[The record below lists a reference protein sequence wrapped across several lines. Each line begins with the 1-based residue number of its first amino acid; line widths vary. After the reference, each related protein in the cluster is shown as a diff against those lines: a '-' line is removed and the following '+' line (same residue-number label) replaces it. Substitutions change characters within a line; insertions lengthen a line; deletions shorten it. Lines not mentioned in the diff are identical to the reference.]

1 MGINLADIIK
11 GCKKFWSEVTAQNG
25 LVKNQDGTIS
35 VYISNSNGI
44 SSPAQ
49 VSQQCCNVLAEMTGE
64 SYYYDLDAQKCRWSD
79 KSSIDCADNQPFK
92 IVLNPK
98 GNDGTIFYFQDNEK
112 CSLVVDFDYLFK
124 LDCETLS
131 KTLSQTSAADP
142 ALHNQIIKLEEQI
155 AEQTVKC
162 EEITTHLTYLLDQY
176 NKTSYSITCDKF
188 PAIPPVV
195 VVGST
200 PIEPREPLPT
210 DTIKPTQTQKE
221 PFTKTGF
228 NGGLAP
234 FSFPKIKF
242 ISVNFC
248 LTTDGITVW
257 QNILGANRY
266 QAFLNGDPLSYTC
279 ADVINIYNQNQTL
292 LSVAKNVNPLIV
304 DCKTPFGTKSDIQ
317 KEIDKVVIEQANCEK
332 LLTSLKS
339 ELDDLQVQQQDLVSG
354 CDSPIAVMENL
365 SVSMSIDVVGA
376 NGDLTTAYEYN
387 FFPAIGAGN
396 LYDYLVSHP
405 NNSGFFV
412 CGEPSVN
419 ETWATGCTPLSYPE
433 LSPQTQTENTDVDEM
448 NVSTCLMVR
457 DYILQTL
464 FDESGLASQSNGQT
478 TFTNSLAP
486 TILSSAWSH
495 YTTSIND
502 VDVINMIANKKI
514 KLSLNVKSSC
524 GDFCVLIDSIALTKQ
539 CVDVDS
545 TSLFVSQ
552 SPGFN
557 LTRVIDNKKSWLNNT
572 SLVNREFDIKHVN
585 GFNSIRQTD
594 YDVLDERLVINTKE
608 IDLDMNIASAVEYD
622 VWCYLSDNPCLLTGV
637 TYCDPCIA
645 CGDKNFQ
652 DDECFVFQDLNVYDF
667 MDNASNN
674 VQLFSQSYC
683 CGDNKIDFNSLLTT
697 DLSTIKTIDNFKNL
711 MVSELIN
718 VKNRKT
724 ISGYPTL
731 KALYERY
738 LNSLKHCGTKSSA
751 FDYYT
756 MDEFANLIGDYWVD
770 IIEQVIPATTIWGSV
785 KIYTNTI
792 FDQQKFKYREYSSL
806 FGANPFQCLNV
817 LSPINGISG
826 QCQTVDVITT
836 VISVPKEGELTPKPV
851 YNHSD
856 KLCIAQMNWGSE
868 FIGTV
873 SIDDGTGIQQP
884 YADLCDPTVTPP
896 PVHCTIDPLKYF
908 IERVVECDS
917 LVDLLNDGLF
927 LPNCDY
933 CCPDCNDYVIGSTD
947 KYLEYLGVFG
957 GDNPCCFNYGVDNAR
972 LDDLEQ
978 YVEATNLIL
987 PTNEIHSGYNVG
999 TGCTGTT
1006 FVTGLDLLETKTS
1019 DYSEILNLG
1028 IMEQSTING
1037 SSGLSTIVNE
1047 LSDFDPNQVY
1057 DFMTNLLNE
1066 GLVITCKDGTIRFM
1080 SITNYI
1086 ILNGGL

>member
-25 LVKNQDGTIS
+25 LVKNTDGTIS
-35 VYISNSNGI
+35 VYIANSNGI

-49 VSQQCCNVLAEMTGE
+49 VSKQCCDVLADMTGE
-64 SYYYDLDAQKCRWSD
+64 PYYYDLDAQKCRWSD

-142 ALHNQIIKLEEQI
+142 ALHNQILALEEQI
-155 AEQTVKC
+155 AAQTVKC
-162 EEITTHLTYLLDQY
+162 KEITSQLTYLLDQY

-188 PAIPPVV
+188 PVV
-195 VVGST
+195 PIIG
-200 PIEPREPLPT
+200 IEPVLPIEPLPT
-210 DTIKPTQTQKE
+210 ETIKPTQAQRE

-234 FSFPKIKF
+234 FSFPKLKY

-266 QAFLNGDPLSYTC
+266 QAFLAGDPMSYTC
-279 ADVINIYNQNQTL
+279 ADVINIYNQNQDL
-292 LSVAKNVNPLIV
+292 LAVSRNVSPLIV
-304 DCKTPFGTKSDIQ
+304 DCTTPFGTKTDIKNQ
-317 KEIDKVVIEQANCEK
+317 IDGLVIKQSECDK
-332 LLTSLKS
+332 LLTSLQTN
-339 ELDDLQVQQQDLVSG
+339 LNTLLAQQQDLLSG
-354 CDSPIAVMENL
+354 CDTPIGVMENL
-365 SVSMSIDVVGA
+365 SVSMSIDVVEA

-387 FFPAIGAGN
+387 FFPSIGVGN
-396 LYDYLVSHP
+396 LYNYLVSHP
-405 NNSGFFV
+405 TNSGFFV
-412 CGEPSVN
+412 CGEPSIN
-419 ETWATGCTPLSYPE
+419 ETWATGCTALNYPE
-433 LSPQTQTENTDVDEM
+433 LSPQSQAETNIEET
-448 NVSTCLMVR
+448 NVSTCLMIR
-457 DYILQTL
+457 DYILQQL
-464 FDESGLASQSNGQT
+464 FNQSELSNQTNGQT
-478 TFTNSLAP
+478 TFINSLAP
-486 TILSSAWSH
+486 TILSSGWSH
-495 YTTSIND
+495 YTTLIDD

-514 KLSLNVKSSC
+514 KLSLNVNSNC
-524 GDFCVLIDSIALTKQ
+524 GNFCVLIDSISLTKQ

-557 LTRVIDNKKSWLNNT
+557 LTRVIDNKKSWLNNA

-585 GFNSIRQTD
+585 GFNAIRQTD

-637 TYCDPCIA
+637 TYCDPCVA

-652 DDECFVFQDLNVYDF
+652 DDECFVFQDLDVYDF

-674 VQLFSQSYC
+674 TQLFSQSYC
-683 CGDNKIDFNSLLTT
+683 CGDNNIDFTSLITT
-697 DLSTIKTIDNFKNL
+697 DLSTIKTIDNFQNL

-718 VKNRKT
+718 VKNRQT

-738 LNSLKHCGTKSSA
+738 LNSLKYCGTKSSA

-756 MDEFANLIGDYWVD
+756 MDQFASLIGDYWVD

-792 FDQQKFKYREYSSL
+792 FDQQKFKYKQYSSL
-806 FGANPFQCLNV
+806 FGGNPFQCLDV
-817 LSPINGISG
+817 LSPINGVSG
-826 QCQTVDVITT
+826 QCQNVDVVTT

-851 YNHSD
+851 YNYSD

-908 IERVVECDS
+908 IEKAVECDNLS
-917 LVDLLNDGLF
+917 DLLDNGLF

-933 CCPDCNDYVIGSTD
+933 CCPDCNDYVICLTD
-947 KYLEYLGVFG
+947 YYIKYLSIL
-957 GDNPCCFNYGVDNAR
+957 DNTNPCCFNYG
-972 LDDLEQ
+972 LDDAGLALLEV
-978 YVEATNLIL
+978 YLPTIL
-987 PTNEIHSGYNVG
+987 PTNEIHNGYNVG

-1006 FVTGLDLLETKTS
+1006 FVTGLDLLESKTI
-1019 DYSEILNLG
+1019 DYAELLALG
-1028 IMEQSTING
+1028 IIEQSTING
-1037 SSGLSTIVNE
+1037 SSGLSTIVNG
-1047 LSDFDPNQVY
+1047 LSGLDSSQVY
-1057 DFMTNLLNE
+1057 DFMVTLLNE

-1080 SITNYI
+1080 NITNYI

>member
-11 GCKKFWSEVTAQNG
+11 GCRKFWSDVTEQNG
-25 LVKNQDGTIS
+25 LVKNTDGTIS

-49 VSQQCCNVLAEMTGE
+49 VSQQCCNVLAEITGE
-64 SYYYDLDAQKCRWSD
+64 PYYYDLDAQKCRWSD
-79 KSSIDCADNQPFK
+79 KSSIDCEDNQPFK

-142 ALHNQIIKLEEQI
+142 ALHSQIIKLEQQI

-188 PAIPPVV
+188 PVIPVI
-195 VVGST
+195 GIE
-200 PIEPREPLPT
+200 PIEQREPLPT
-210 DTIKPTQTQKE
+210 DTIKPTQAQKE
-221 PFTKTGF
+221 PFTRTGF

-234 FSFPKIKF
+234 FSFPKIKY
-242 ISVNFC
+242 ITVNFC

-257 QNILGANRY
+257 QNILGFNRY
-266 QAFLNGDPLSYTC
+266 QQFLNGDPLSYTC

-292 LSVAKNVNPLIV
+292 LSQAKRVNPLIV
-304 DCKTPFGTKSDIQ
+304 DCNTPFGAKTEIKN
-317 KEIDKVVIEQANCEK
+317 EIDSFVIKQTECNNI
-332 LLTSLKS
+332 LTSLQTN
-339 ELDDLQVQQQDLVSG
+339 LDNLLLQERDLLSG
-354 CDSPIAVMENL
+354 CDTPIGVMENL
-365 SVSMSIDVVGA
+365 SVSMSIDVVEA

-387 FFPAIGAGN
+387 FFPSIGDGN
-396 LYDYLVSHP
+396 LYNYLVSHP
-405 NNSGFFV
+405 TNSGFFV

-419 ETWATGCTPLSYPE
+419 ESWASGCTPLSYPE
-433 LSPQTQTENTDVDEM
+433 LSPQTQAETTNVDEM
-448 NVSTCLMVR
+448 NVSTCLMIR
-457 DYILQTL
+457 DYILQKL
-464 FDESGLASQSNGQT
+464 FDQSELVNQTNGQA
-478 TFTNSLAP
+478 TFINSLAP

-495 YTTSIND
+495 YTTLIDD

-514 KLSLNVKSSC
+514 KLSLNIKSSC
-524 GDFCVLIDSIALTKQ
+524 GNFCVLIDSIALTKQ

-557 LTRVIDNKKSWLNNT
+557 LTRVVDNKKSWLNNT

-585 GFNSIRQTD
+585 GFNAIRQTD

-637 TYCDPCIA
+637 TYCDPCVA

-652 DDECFVFQDLNVYDF
+652 DDECFIFQDLDVYDF
-667 MDNASNN
+667 MDNTSNN
-674 VQLFSQSYC
+674 TQLFSQSYC
-683 CGDNKIDFNSLLTT
+683 CGDNSIDFTSLLTT
-697 DLSTIKTIDNFKNL
+697 DLSTIKTIDNFENL

-718 VKNRKT
+718 VKNRQT

-738 LNSLKHCGTKSSA
+738 LNSLKYCGTKSSA

-756 MDEFANLIGDYWVD
+756 MDQFANLIGDYWVD
-770 IIEQVIPATTIWGSV
+770 IIEQVIPATTIWGSI

-792 FDQQKFKYREYSSL
+792 FDQQKFKYKQYSSL
-806 FGANPFQCLNV
+806 FGGNPFQCLNV

-826 QCQTVDVITT
+826 QCRNVDVITT
-836 VISVPKEGELTPKPV
+836 VISVPKEGELTPKPI

-884 YADLCDPTVTPP
+884 YANLCDPTVTPP
-896 PVHCTIDPLKYF
+896 PVQCIIDPLKYF

-917 LVDLLNDGLF
+917 LSDLLTTGLF

-947 KYLEYLGVFG
+947 KYLEYLGIFG
-957 GDNPCCFNYGVDNAR
+957 GTNPCCFNYGVNDAR
-972 LDDLEQ
+972 LVDLEL
-978 YVEATNLIL
+978 YIPTIL
-987 PTNEIHSGYNVG
+987 PTNEIHNGYNVG
-999 TGCTGTT
+999 TGCTPTT
-1006 FVTGLDLLETKTS
+1006 FVSGLDLLETKTS
-1019 DYSEILNLG
+1019 AFNDLLALG
-1028 IMEQSTING
+1028 ILEQSTIKG
-1037 SSGLSTIVNE
+1037 SSGITTIVDG
-1047 LSDFDPNQVY
+1047 LSSLNLVEVET
-1057 DFMTNLLNE
+1057 FMEILLNE

>member
-11 GCKKFWSEVTAQNG
+11 GCRKFWSDVTEQNG
-25 LVKNQDGTIS
+25 LVKNTDGTIS

-49 VSQQCCNVLAEMTGE
+49 VSQQCCNVLAEITGE
-64 SYYYDLDAQKCRWSD
+64 PYYYDLDAQKCRWSD

-142 ALHNQIIKLEEQI
+142 ALHSQIIKLEQQI

-188 PAIPPVV
+188 PVIPVI
-195 VVGST
+195 GIE
-200 PIEPREPLPT
+200 PIEQREPLPT
-210 DTIKPTQTQKE
+210 DTIKPTQAQKE
-221 PFTKTGF
+221 PFTRTGF

-234 FSFPKIKF
+234 FSFPKIKY
-242 ISVNFC
+242 ITVNFC

-257 QNILGANRY
+257 QNILGFNRY
-266 QAFLNGDPLSYTC
+266 QQFLNGDPLSYTC

-292 LSVAKNVNPLIV
+292 LSQAKRVNPLIV
-304 DCKTPFGTKSDIQ
+304 DCNTPFGTKTEI
-317 KEIDKVVIEQANCEK
+317 KNEIDSFVIKQTECNNI
-332 LLTSLKS
+332 LTSLQTN
-339 ELDDLQVQQQDLVSG
+339 LDNLLLQERDLLSG
-354 CDSPIAVMENL
+354 CDTPIGVMENL
-365 SVSMSIDVVGA
+365 SVSMSIDVVEA

-387 FFPAIGAGN
+387 FFPSIGDGN
-396 LYDYLVSHP
+396 LYNYLVSHP
-405 NNSGFFV
+405 TNSGFFV

-419 ETWATGCTPLSYPE
+419 ESWASGCTPLSYPE
-433 LSPQTQTENTDVDEM
+433 LSPQTQAETTNVDEM
-448 NVSTCLMVR
+448 NVSTCLMIR
-457 DYILQTL
+457 DYILQKL
-464 FDESGLASQSNGQT
+464 FDQSELVNQTNGQA
-478 TFTNSLAP
+478 TFINSLAP

-495 YTTSIND
+495 YTTLIDD

-514 KLSLNVKSSC
+514 KLSLNIKSSC
-524 GDFCVLIDSIALTKQ
+524 GNFCVLIDSIALTKQ

-557 LTRVIDNKKSWLNNT
+557 LTRVVDNKKSWLNNT

-585 GFNSIRQTD
+585 GFNAIRQTD

-637 TYCDPCIA
+637 TYCDPCVA

-652 DDECFVFQDLNVYDF
+652 DDECFIFQDLDVYDF
-667 MDNASNN
+667 MDNTSNN
-674 VQLFSQSYC
+674 TQLFSQSYC
-683 CGDNKIDFNSLLTT
+683 CGDNSIDFTSLLTT
-697 DLSTIKTIDNFKNL
+697 DLSTIKTIDNFENL

-718 VKNRKT
+718 VKNRQT

-738 LNSLKHCGTKSSA
+738 LNSLKYCGTKSSA

-756 MDEFANLIGDYWVD
+756 MDQFANLIGDYWVD
-770 IIEQVIPATTIWGSV
+770 IIEQVIPATTIWGSI

-792 FDQQKFKYREYSSL
+792 FDQQKFKYKQYSSL
-806 FGANPFQCLNV
+806 FGGNPFQCLNV

-826 QCQTVDVITT
+826 QCRNVDVITT
-836 VISVPKEGELTPKPV
+836 VISVPKEGELTPKPI

-884 YADLCDPTVTPP
+884 YANLCDPTVTPP
-896 PVHCTIDPLKYF
+896 PVQCIIDPLKYF

-917 LVDLLNDGLF
+917 LSDLLTTGLF

-947 KYLEYLGVFG
+947 KYLEYLGIFG
-957 GDNPCCFNYGVDNAR
+957 GTNPCCFNYGVNDAR
-972 LDDLEQ
+972 LVDLEL
-978 YVEATNLIL
+978 YIPTIL
-987 PTNEIHSGYNVG
+987 PTNEIHNGYNVG
-999 TGCTGTT
+999 TGCTPTT
-1006 FVTGLDLLETKTS
+1006 FVSGLDLLETKTS
-1019 DYSEILNLG
+1019 AFNDLLALG
-1028 IMEQSTING
+1028 ILEQSTIKG
-1037 SSGLSTIVNE
+1037 SSGITTIVDG
-1047 LSDFDPNQVY
+1047 LSSLNLVEVET
-1057 DFMTNLLNE
+1057 FMEILLNE